1 MDHIPFGVG
10 FAPNVGAPNVI
21 EAAQLAER
29 LGYDVF
35 WVTDSHL
42 ASREAMAMLGALAVS
57 TDRIHLGTGV
67 SHLAGRH
74 PSVIASAM
82 ATLDE
87 LAPGRIRL
95 GIGVGDS
102 GPTNLGVPR
111 STLRELEAA
120 VIGIRALLE
129 GRAIDGPTS
138 PKQLGDGPTSSKQPS
153 DGPTSPKQPS
163 DGPTSPKQLS
173 LGYVK
178 PRDNP
183 VPIYI
188 SGSAERTHRLTGRV
202 ADGALISGMPNEL
215 RASIESVH
223 AGEREAGR
231 PAGSTRIMLWTT
243 VAVDDDREAARA
255 AVRGSVA
262 RRALNYFAR
271 LSRQGQ
277 LDPDDQHALERLR
290 REHDHA
296 HLWEPEFADLVP
308 ERWIDRFA
316 IAGTPAEV
324 RVRLEQAVQD
334 GAQEISLILI
344 APRTT
349 VRGSADQLSH
359 FAHTVMSPLRGREA

>member
-1 MDHIPFGVG
+1 MNHIPFGVG
-10 FAPNVGAPNVI
+10 FAPNVSAPKVI
-21 EAAQLAER
+21 DAARLAER

-57 TDRIHLGTGV
+57 TQRVHLGTGV

-102 GPTNLGVPR
+102 GPMNLGVPR
-111 STLRELEAA
+111 STLRELETA
-120 VIGIRALLE
+120 VTSIRDLLE
-129 GRAIDGPTS
+129 GRAVAGP
-138 PKQLGDGPTSSKQPS
+138 SSS
-153 DGPTSPKQPS
+153 
-163 DGPTSPKQLS
+163 KQLS

-178 PRDNP
+178 PRANP

-188 SGSAERTHRLTGRV
+188 SGSAERTHRLTGRA
-202 ADGALISGMPNEL
+202 ADGALVSGMPNEL
-215 RASIESVH
+215 RTSIESVR
-223 AGEREAGR
+223 AGEREARR
-231 PAGSTRIMLWTT
+231 PAGATRIMLWTT

-271 LSRQGQ
+271 LARQGQ
-277 LDPDDQHALERLR
+277 LDPDDRQAVERLQ
-290 REHDHA
+290 REHDHT
-296 HLWEPEFADLVP
+296 HLWEPAYADLVP

-324 RVRLEQAVQD
+324 RARLEHAVQD
-334 GAQEISLILI
+334 GAQEISLILM
-344 APRTT
+344 APRTQA
-349 VRGSADQLSH
+349 RGSADQLAH
-359 FAHTVMSPLRGREA
+359 FAETVMKPLQAGATPI

>member
-1 MDHIPFGVG
+1 MPHIPFGVG
-10 FAPNVGAPNVI
+10 FAPNVAAPRVL
-21 EAAQLAER
+21 EAARLAER

-57 TDRIHLGTGV
+57 TDRIQLGTGV

-102 GPTNLGVPR
+102 GPTNLGVRR
-111 STLRELEAA
+111 STLRELETA
-120 VIGIRALLE
+120 VVAIRELLE
-129 GRAIDGPTS
+129 GRAVEGPAL
-138 PKQLGDGPTSSKQPS
+138 QDRAGDGPPSS
-153 DGPTSPKQPS
+153 
-163 DGPTSPKQLS
+163 KQLS

-178 PRDNP
+178 PRANP
-183 VPIYI
+183 VPIFI
-188 SGSAERTHRLTGRV
+188 SGSAERTHQLTGRV
-202 ADGALISGMPNEL
+202 ADGALISGSPGEL
-215 RASIESVH
+215 AASIASVR

-243 VAVDDDREAARA
+243 VAVDDDRQAARA

-262 RRALNYFAR
+262 RRALNSFAR
-271 LSRQGQ
+271 LARQGQ
-277 LDPDDQHALERLR
+277 LDPDDRLAVERLQ

-296 HLWEPEFADLVP
+296 HLWEPEFAELVP

-316 IAGTPAEV
+316 IAGTPADV
-324 RVRLEQAVQD
+324 RARLEQAIAD
-334 GAQEISLILI
+334 GAQEISLILMT
-344 APRTT
+344 PGTSQ
-349 VRGSADQLSH
+349 RGGADQLTR
-359 FAHTVMSPLRGREA
+359 FAEAVMQPLQDQP